1 MKAVEIFAG
10 AGGFSL
16 GLKQAGVE
24 VLAAYDFEPRAIAVH
39 EANLARPLDKLTGRR
54 RSKVAN
60 LGRGD
65 AAQPDLGDLLAAAPR
80 IAAFAPDLIVGGPPC
95 QPWSSANKNTS
106 TPKGEKS
113 PNAAL
118 TEAFS
123 IIVTHARPRF
133 FVMENVPRLRSFDM
147 YRRIREVFHRAGYG
161 LTEAVVDASWY
172 GVGQARRRLL
182 LCGCLGED
190 DGWLLDHIEAAKQP
204 RRTSV
209 ADVLG
214 PDFGAVFFR
223 RGHNDGERRSIW
235 LSAEPSPTITSG
247 FRRRA
252 GQKGYKVRKADRETY
267 ERLND
272 AGKAELRRAYWQKPG
287 GKSSRGTRDVDQP
300 APTFL
305 GGALT
310 PPVPSYELKEG
321 DVLHPSSLPIMTI
334 DQMSLIAGFPS
345 DWNWS
350 PAGSDSAKTQM
361 IANAVAP
368 PVGRMIATC
377 IQDYAAGTIPQK
389 EVRLRD
395 GYKGWLEKK
404 NHLTD
409 DAVAQLL
416 TDTRAVYRLLGQRE
430 LEDLDHALARLKKVP
445 AFAACKAAR
454 RSNLV
459 RSLRYWVLHEEYRL
473 EVAREGRIRRYGA
486 DISRWDF
493 YGPKEQKAKGKVG
506 DVAAVG

>member
-39 EANLARPLDKLTGRR
+39 EANLAHPLDKLTGRR

-60 LGRGD
+60 LGRAD

-133 FVMENVPRLRSFDM
+133 FVMENVPRLRSFGM
-147 YRRIREVFHRAGYG
+147 YRRIREVLRRAGYG

-190 DGWLLDHIEAAKQP
+190 DGWLLDHIEAARQP
-204 RRTSV
+204 RQTTV

-214 PDFGAVFFR
+214 PDFGAIFFR

-235 LSAEPSPTITSG
+235 PTNAPSPT
-247 FRRRA
+247 
-252 GQKGYKVRKADRETY
+252 RE
-267 ERLND
+267 
-272 AGKAELRRAYWQKPG
+272 P
-287 GKSSRGTRDVDQP
+287 TR
-300 APTFL
+300 
-305 GGALT
+305 
-310 PPVPSYELKEG
+310 
-321 DVLHPSSLPIMTI
+321 
-334 DQMSLIAGFPS
+334 
-345 DWNWS
+345 
-350 PAGSDSAKTQM
+350 
-361 IANAVAP
+361 
-368 PVGRMIATC
+368 
-377 IQDYAAGTIPQK
+377 IQ
-389 EVRLRD
+389 
-395 GYKGWLEKK
+395 
-404 NHLTD
+404 
-409 DAVAQLL
+409 
-416 TDTRAVYRLLGQRE
+416 
-430 LEDLDHALARLKKVP
+430 
-445 AFAACKAAR
+445 
-454 RSNLV
+454 
-459 RSLRYWVLHEEYRL
+459 
-473 EVAREGRIRRYGA
+473 
-486 DISRWDF
+486 
-493 YGPKEQKAKGKVG
+493 
-506 DVAAVG
+506 